1 MATYVPG
8 VGSYLPEF
16 KPFTPDYKFL
26 SNVLDVKTQRYETN
40 YKALNDVYSKVV
52 YGNLSRKDTQE
63 MRDQYAENLAPKL
76 QQISGMDLSMA
87 QNVETAKALFKPF
100 FEEDLIVKDLVQ
112 TKKYRD
118 EMQYANMLKDSPVQE
133 QRELYWQTGVQ
144 KMQYEME
151 DFVNAT
157 QDQALKM
164 PVPTYVPDSDL
175 FQMAMNYL
183 NESEL
188 GTDVVTTIS
197 ENGEWLIQR
206 KNGDLITNEALTMV
220 QKALK
225 DDPRV
230 VNAYHADA
238 FVKSRQFA
246 DQGVQEGRF
255 ENINQGQAV
264 WATNKITEIEAEIEK
279 RQALLQSQEV
289 ELNQKNTA
297 WQNSIAQNGVIKGS
311 PEEKLARETSSD
323 LVAIQE
329 KLKEISNL
337 YDDQPAS
344 EREVKNTG
352 QYNPEDTQSLLYRA
366 YSLMMNYNMEKDLQ
380 AAALTY
386 SKKDMMVKLEANP
399 YAEMAKKHQY
409 DMAKIAKQHEYR
421 MTEIDAEK
429 EEVDLTGQDKLAGLL
444 NRPIMGEPGTI
455 TGVTEAG
462 LVKLDNYM
470 EEQESSAK
478 KYSDK
483 LEAGEINWTID
494 MLQRVQSQSN
504 NGSGKIKITLN
515 NKEYELTP
523 KALRKELSNP
533 EGGLKKQ
540 YQDAFY
546 GVYRK
551 LGNMV
556 QDIDPK
562 TMALGD
568 GSPLLLN
575 SQNPSE
581 EYNQISTEY
590 DGLQEMGLALDHA
603 MSRSYQIAQENIDKA
618 IYTDF
623 YGEEGVEFRDLM
635 RKAKD
640 AGLPSMIYQDENGF
654 NRRYTK
660 DEYKNIYANWVKENG
675 SGISVEGITVDGF
688 DDTSWYLPSGFEKAY
703 SSQEGRYAGLGE
715 SAKQISE
722 YGEVKRDDA
731 GNIMSY
737 SRAIPLPSY
746 SGEFI
751 FNKGRSDQQATA
763 FYDAMME
770 LNTLAATGKIQ
781 ADVDVEKLKD
791 KYPNLTVSDFDMFK
805 VFDINQAMRGV
816 SEADMN
822 PGEILSNPVYQVVLD
837 PLNVSDEA
845 AEYIKLIDQ
854 SIANGNAQA
863 VILANTGFNEIQ
875 KGDSWYDDDE
885 DVMNASDD
893 IDQEQLSLGRTVY
906 DQYIQDLMKRRSTES
921 KSLTDYPLATI
932 KYFTSWTSDPKN
944 LNSKYA
950 GYTIELNQ
958 DYLSKLRK
966 EGGILAGKE
975 DYGNTISVVIPKTED
990 ANPRK
995 FGNFNFSYVAAE
1007 MATSDDASFNKRVP
1021 AGGSFSITEDL
1032 NGQYNLNYQ
1041 ILQFNSETGNFDS
1054 AIFTEKM
1061 VNDQGLPLGQ
1071 GNRNEIDYY
1080 MRRYLYELQQIG
1092 QTNINSR
1099 NVWMNSN
1106 PDKVVKNPNYIFYDG
1121 AVGYPTRSVG
1131 YPTR

>member
-8 VGSYLPEF
+8 VGSYLPDF

-26 SNVLDVKTQRYETN
+26 SNVLDVKTERYETN
-40 YKALNDVYSKVV
+40 YKSLNDLYGKVV

-133 QRELYWQTGVQ
+133 QRELYWQTGIQ

-157 QDQALKM
+157 QDKALKM
-164 PVPTYVPDSDL
+164 PLPTYVPDSDL

-188 GTDVVTTIS
+188 GTDVITTIS

-279 RQALLQSQEV
+279 RQALLQGQEV

-366 YSLMMNYNMEKDLQ
+366 YSLMMNYDMEKDLQ
-380 AAALTY
+380 AAALKY

-399 YAEMAKKHQY
+399 YAEMAKRHQY
-409 DMAKIAKQHEYR
+409 DMAKITAQHRNR
-421 MTEIDAEK
+421 MIEIDAEK
-429 EEVDLTGQDKLAGLL
+429 EEVDATGQDKLAGLGVNIL
-444 NRPIMGEPGTI
+444 MSESGTI
-455 TGVTEAG
+455 TGLNEAG
-462 LVKLDNYM
+462 LVDVDNYM
-470 EEQESSAK
+470 YKEESSAK

-483 LEAGEINWTID
+483 LEEAEIDWTID

-504 NGSGKIKITLN
+504 NGSGKIKLTLN
-515 NKEYELTP
+515 NKEYEFTP
-523 KALRKELSNP
+523 KALKKELSNF

-546 GVYRK
+546 SEYRK

-556 QDIDPK
+556 QNIDPK

-575 SQNPSE
+575 SQNPLE

-590 DGLQEMGLALDHA
+590 DRLQEMGLAIDHA
-603 MSRSYQIAQENIDKA
+603 MSRSYQITQENIDKA

-623 YGEEGVEFRDLM
+623 AIEEGVEFRDLM

-640 AGLPSMIYQDENGF
+640 AGLPSIIYQDDNGF

-660 DEYKNIYANWVKENG
+660 DEYKNIFANWAKENG
-675 SGISVEGITVDGF
+675 SKISVEGVTVDGF
-688 DDTSWYLPSGFEKAY
+688 DDTAWYLPSAFEMAY
-703 SSQEGRYAGLGE
+703 SSKEGRYAGLGE

-722 YGEVKRDDA
+722 YGEASDD
-731 GNIMSY
+731 GY
-737 SRAIPLPSY
+737 SIPLPSY
-746 SGEFI
+746 SGEFR
-751 FNKGRSDQQATA
+751 FNKDRSDKQATA
-763 FYDAMME
+763 FYNAMME

-781 ADVDVEKLKD
+781 ADIDVEKLKN
-791 KYPNLTVSDFDMFK
+791 KYPNLAVSDFDMFK

-822 PGEILSNPVYQVVLD
+822 PGEILSNPVYKVILD

-854 SIANGNAQA
+854 SIGNGSAQA

-875 KGDSWYDDDE
+875 KGDSIYDADE
-885 DVMNASDD
+885 DVMNAFDD
-893 IDQEQLSLGRTVY
+893 IDQEQLSLGRAVY
-906 DQYIQDLMKRRSTES
+906 DQYIQDLMKRRSSES

-950 GYTIELNQ
+950 GYTIQLSE
-958 DYLSKLRK
+958 DYISELRK
-966 EGGILAGKE
+966 EGGILAGKG

-990 ANPRK
+990 VNPRK

-1041 ILQFNSETGNFDS
+1041 ILQFNSETGKFDS

-1080 MRRYLYELQQIG
+1080 MRRYLYKLGEYA

-1099 NVWMNSN
+1099 NVWMESN

-1121 AVGYPTRSVG
+1121 VVGYPTSKLMKFQ
-1131 YPTR
+1131 

>member
-8 VGSYLPEF
+8 VGSYLPDF

-40 YKALNDVYSKVV
+40 YKSLNDLYGKVV

-151 DFVNAT
+151 DFVNAG

-164 PVPTYVPDSDL
+164 GIPKYVPDSDL

-188 GTDVVTTIS
+188 GTDVITTIS

-230 VNAYHADA
+230 IDAYHANA
-238 FVKSRQFA
+238 FVQSRQFA
-246 DQGVQEGRF
+246 DEGIQDGRF
-255 ENINQGQAV
+255 ENVNQGQAA
-264 WATNKITEIEAEIEK
+264 WATNKIAEIESEIEK
-279 RQALLQSQEV
+279 RQALLRGEEV
-289 ELNQKNTA
+289 QLNQKNTA
-297 WQNSIAQNGVIKGS
+297 WQNAITQNGVIKGS
-311 PEEKLARETSSD
+311 PEEKMARETSSD

-329 KLKEISNL
+329 KLKEINNL
-337 YDDQPAS
+337 YNDQPYS
-344 EREVKNTG
+344 ERELKTTG
-352 QYNPEDTQSLLYRA
+352 EYNPEDTQSLLYRA
-366 YSLMMNYNMEKDLQ
+366 YGLMMNYDMEKDLQ

-399 YAEMAKKHQY
+399 YAEMAKRHQY
-409 DMAKIAKQHEYR
+409 DMAKIKAQHENR
-421 MTEIDAEK
+421 MIEIAEEK
-429 EEVDLTGQDKLAGLL
+429 GEVDATGQDKLAGLGERVIL
-444 NRPIMGEPGTI
+444 NELNTL
-455 TGVTEAG
+455 TGLNESGVVEFDDYM
-462 LVKLDNYM
+462 KL
-470 EEQESSAK
+470 EESSAK

-483 LEAGEINWTID
+483 LEASEIDWAID
-494 MLQRVQSQSN
+494 MLQKVQSQSN
-504 NGSGKIKITLN
+504 NGSGKIKFTLN

-523 KALRKELSNP
+523 KALRKEISNP
-533 EGGLKKQ
+533 EGGLKKE
-540 YQDAFY
+540 YQDAFDSEY
-546 GVYRK
+546 LK

-556 QDIDPK
+556 QNIDPK

-575 SQNPSE
+575 SENPLE

-590 DGLQEMGLALDHA
+590 DRLREMGLAFDHA

-623 YGEEGVEFRDLM
+623 SIEEGTEFRDLI

-640 AGLPSMIYQDENGF
+640 AGLPSIIYQDENGF

-660 DEYKNIYANWVKENG
+660 GEYKNVFANWAKENG
-675 SGISVEGITVDGF
+675 SKISVEGVTTDGF
-688 DDTSWYLPSGFEKAY
+688 DDTAWYLPSAFEKAY
-703 SSQEGRYAGLGE
+703 STQEGRYAGLGE
-715 SAKQISE
+715 SANQISE
-722 YGEVKRDDA
+722 YGEVDDD
-731 GNIMSY
+731 GY
-737 SRAIPLPSY
+737 SIPLPSY

-751 FNKGRSDQQATA
+751 FNKGRSDKQATA
-763 FYDAMME
+763 FYDAMIE

-781 ADVDVEKLKD
+781 AAVDVEKLKN
-791 KYPNLTVSDFDMFK
+791 KYPNLAVTDFDMFK

-822 PGEILSNPVYQVVLD
+822 PGEILNNPVYQVILD

-854 SIANGNAQA
+854 SIGNGSAQA

-875 KGDSWYDDDE
+875 KNDSWYDADE
-885 DVMNASDD
+885 DVMSASDD
-893 IDQEQLSLGRTVY
+893 IAEEQLSLGKTVY
-906 DQYIQDLMKRRSTES
+906 NQYIQDLRKRRSTES

-950 GYTIELNQ
+950 GYTIQLSE
-958 DYLSKLRK
+958 DYISELRK
-966 EGGILAGKE
+966 EGGILEGKG
-975 DYGNTISVVIPKTED
+975 DYGNIISVVIPKTED
-990 ANPRK
+990 INPRK
-995 FGNFNFSYVAAE
+995 FGDFNFSYVAAE
-1007 MATSDDASFNKRVP
+1007 MATTDDASFNKRVP

-1032 NGQYNLNYQ
+1032 NGQYNINYQ

-1054 AIFTEKM
+1054 AMFTEKM
-1061 VNDQGLPLGQ
+1061 VNDQDLPLGQ
-1071 GNRNEIDYY
+1071 GNRNEVDVY
-1080 MRRYLYELQQIG
+1080 MRKYLYWLEQIG
-1092 QTNINSR
+1092 QTNVNSR
-1099 NVWMNSN
+1099 NVWMKSN

-1121 AVGYPTRSVG
+1121 VVGYPTSG
-1131 YPTR
+1131 LITKKIN

>member
-8 VGSYLPEF
+8 VGSYLPDF

-40 YKALNDVYSKVV
+40 YKSLNDLYGKVV
-52 YGNLSRKDTQE
+52 YGNLSRQDTQE

-157 QDQALKM
+157 QDKALKM
-164 PVPTYVPDSDL
+164 PIPTYVPDSDL

-188 GTDVVTTIS
+188 GTDVITTIS

-246 DQGVQEGRF
+246 DQGVQEGKF

-279 RQALLQSQEV
+279 RQALLQGQEV

-329 KLKEISNL
+329 KLKEINNL

-366 YSLMMNYNMEKDLQ
+366 YSLMMNYDMEKDLQ

-409 DMAKIAKQHEYR
+409 DMAKIKKQHEYR

-429 EEVDLTGQDKLAGLL
+429 EEVDATGQDKLAGLGAGIL
-444 NRPIMGEPGTI
+444 MGESGTT
-455 TGVTEAG
+455 TGLTEEK
-462 LVKLDNYM
+462 LVKINNYM

-483 LEAGEINWTID
+483 LEGAEIDWTID

-504 NGSGKIKITLN
+504 NGSGKVKITLD
-515 NKEYELTP
+515 NKEREFTP
-523 KALRKELSNP
+523 KALKKELSNF

-556 QDIDPK
+556 QDIDPE

-575 SQNPSE
+575 SQNPLE
-581 EYNQISTEY
+581 EYNQISTGY
-590 DGLQEMGLALDHA
+590 DRLQEMGLAFDHA
-603 MSRSYQIAQENIDKA
+603 MSRSYEIAKENIDKA

-623 YGEEGVEFRDLM
+623 AIEEGGEFRGLM

-640 AGLPSMIYQDENGF
+640 ADLPSMIYQDDNGF

-660 DEYKNIYANWVKENG
+660 DEYKDVYWKWIQSGGGA
-675 SGISVEGITVDGF
+675 GISVEDVDVDGF
-688 DDTSWYLPSGFEKAY
+688 DDTGIFKFDEYERSWSEADNRMAY
-703 SSQEGRYAGLGE
+703 LGE
-715 SAKQISE
+715 RASE
-722 YGEVKRDDA
+722 SNRYTRVGSGQYSKIRDVTTIEYNGPMRNDK
-731 GNIMSY
+731 
-737 SRAIPLPSY
+737 PT
-746 SGEFI
+746 
-751 FNKGRSDQQATA
+751 SDQQAAA

-791 KYPNLTVSDFDMFK
+791 KYPNLAVSDFDMFK
-805 VFDINQAMRGV
+805 AFDINQAMRGV

-854 SIANGNAQA
+854 SVANGSAQA

-875 KGDSWYDDDE
+875 KGDGWYDDDE
-885 DVMNASDD
+885 NVMNASDD
-893 IDQEQLSLGRTVY
+893 ITKEQLSLGRAVY
-906 DQYIQDLMKRRSTES
+906 DQYIQDLTKRRSTES
-921 KSLTDYPLATI
+921 KSSTDYPLATI
-932 KYFTSWTSDPKN
+932 KYFTSWTSDPMN

-950 GYTIELNQ
+950 GYTIQLSE

-966 EGGILAGKE
+966 EGGILADKG

-1032 NGQYNLNYQ
+1032 NGQYNMNYQ

-1071 GNRNEIDYY
+1071 GNRNEIDFY
-1080 MRRYLYELQQIG
+1080 MRKYLYELQQIG

-1099 NVWMNSN
+1099 NVWMDSN

-1121 AVGYPTRSVG
+1121 VVGYPARNE
-1131 YPTR
+1131 